1 MAGVREYKVQRRDMP
16 LVIGLAVLWFSL
28 QASPYYP
35 LVMSPFF
42 QDADI
47 AAVSLNHMV
56 YAVALTAA
64 CVVLMVLLRRAPV
77 RAWLH
82 SSRLPVL
89 CAALGAVASLVMY
102 GAPVAGD
109 TWTFLAPAVPLVTR
123 CASVVVALYVAA
135 CCMAFL
141 GRLCAYDTRTVVVAL
156 GLSYVL
162 FSIVFL
168 ALTLLD
174 ERALSLCLALC
185 PLVALGCLLIGARM
199 DEAAGASEEGAP
211 TPAATAAPVASAVP
225 AGRVAWLSLP
235 WGFIVLCVAFIYFG
249 VTSVRVFT
257 AMGIGLA
264 QMGTLNVAAHVL
276 TAVVSA
282 ALVAAFAAGLV
293 RKGIVLSNFISI
305 VALVALLYMG
315 SLLVVTLG
323 DPAGVYVLVGKRVL
337 VAAEHSAEVLLLMA
351 LLTEAVHRRMAPW
364 LLIGAYGIVVCAGPQ
379 FFALDVLY
387 ATGVLGVLAE
397 MPLTTPLAA
406 VGAFAIAAAAIVLL
420 VAHSRDNAAQA
431 SAQGDTWQ
439 TDLCRQATVSYDI
452 TPREFDVVVYT
463 YRGYSARKIA
473 ETLLVSESTVKAHLS
488 HCYRKLG
495 IHTKQELIA
504 LVDSYRIR

>member
-1 MAGVREYKVQRRDMP
+1 MVQRRDMP
-16 LVIGLAVLWFSL
+16 LVIGLAALWFSL

-35 LVMSPFF
+35 LVISPFF
-42 QDADI
+42 QEADI

-56 YAVALTAA
+56 YAVALAMACAA
-64 CVVLMVLLRRAPV
+64 LMALLCRAAMRDRLRSVRAP
-77 RAWLH
+77 L
-82 SSRLPVL
+82 L
-89 CAALGAVASLVMY
+89 CAAVGEVASLALY

-109 TWTFLAPAVPLVTR
+109 VWPSLMPALPLITR
-123 CASVVVALYVAA
+123 CASVAVALYVAA
-135 CCMAFL
+135 SLMTLL
-141 GRLCAYDTRTVVVAL
+141 GRLCACDTRRVVVLL
-156 GLSYVL
+156 GLSYLL

-174 ERALSLCLALC
+174 DRALRLFLALC
-185 PLVALGCLLIGARM
+185 PLVVLACLLAGNHAGRS
-199 DEAAGASEEGAP
+199 AADSP
-211 TPAATAAPVASAVP
+211 PASASVSSAIAPASPGAVP
-225 AGRVAWLSLP
+225 TGRVAWPSLP
-235 WGFIVLCVAFIYFG
+235 WGFVVLCVAFIYFG

-276 TAVVSA
+276 TTVVSA
-282 ALVAAFAAGLV
+282 VLVAAFAGGLV
-293 RKGIVLSNFISI
+293 RKGISPSNFISI

-379 FFALDVLY
+379 LFALDVLY

-463 YRGYSARKIA
+463 YRGYSAKKIA

-495 IHTKQELIA
+495 IHTKQELIT
-504 LVDSYRIR
+504 LIDSYRTR

>member
-47 AAVSLNHMV
+47 AAVSLNHTV

-89 CAALGAVASLVMY
+89 CAALGAVASLVMC

-141 GRLCAYDTRTVVVAL
+141 GRLCARDTRTVVVVL

-168 ALTLLD
+168 VLTLLD

-185 PLVALGCLLIGARM
+185 PLVALG
-199 DEAAGASEEGAP
+199 
-211 TPAATAAPVASAVP
+211 
-225 AGRVAWLSLP
+225 
-235 WGFIVLCVAFIYFG
+235 
-249 VTSVRVFT
+249 
-257 AMGIGLA
+257 
-264 QMGTLNVAAHVL
+264 
-276 TAVVSA
+276 
-282 ALVAAFAAGLV
+282 
-293 RKGIVLSNFISI
+293 
-305 VALVALLYMG
+305 
-315 SLLVVTLG
+315 
-323 DPAGVYVLVGKRVL
+323 
-337 VAAEHSAEVLLLMA
+337 
-351 LLTEAVHRRMAPW
+351 W

-379 FFALDVLY
+379 LFALDVLY

-463 YRGYSARKIA
+463 YRGYSAKKIA

-504 LVDSYRIR
+504 LIDSYRTR